1 MKRIPDPDLPPSR
14 AALPEG
20 CSDLFDA
27 YQLRSAAREERAK
40 FLLRTAAVLHD
51 SLVAQL
57 DPELL
62 RSRNP
67 DLLLARISDF
77 LHPLLL
83 SDPAFAR
90 KVGSSAELVDELFH
104 VLMANLEEE
113 SEGELP
119 PVPSPDFPLARRHAS
134 E

>member
-1 MKRIPDPDLPPSR
+1 MR
-14 AALPEG
+14 AT
-20 CSDLFDA
+20 
-27 YQLRSAAREERAK
+27 AREERAK
-40 FLLRTAAVLHD
+40 LLLRTAAVLHD

-67 DLLLARISDF
+67 DLLLAGISDF

-83 SDPAFAR
+83 YDREFAR
-90 KVGSSAELVDELFH
+90 KVGSSSELVEEMFH

-113 SEGELP
+113 GE
-119 PVPSPDFPLARRHAS
+119 
-134 E
+134 

>member
-1 MKRIPDPDLPPSR
+1 M
-14 AALPEG
+14 
-20 CSDLFDA
+20 
-27 YQLRSAAREERAK
+27 
-40 FLLRTAAVLHD
+40 LHD
-51 SLVAQL
+51 PLVAQL

-90 KVGSSAELVDELFH
+90 KVGSSSELVDELFH

-113 SEGELP
+113 SE
-119 PVPSPDFPLARRHAS
+119 
-134 E
+134 

>member
-1 MKRIPDPDLPPSR
+1 M
-14 AALPEG
+14 
-20 CSDLFDA
+20 
-27 YQLRSAAREERAK
+27 RSATREERAN

-83 SDPAFAR
+83 SDREFAR
-90 KVGSSAELVDELFH
+90 KVGSSSELVEELFH
-104 VLMANLEEE
+104 VLLANLEEE
-113 SEGELP
+113 SEGEPP
-119 PVPSPDFPLARRHAS
+119 PVSSPDFPLARRHAS
-134 E
+134 G